1 MRIVSTSLG
10 QRIRQ
15 FRLKKGLTQIELAR
29 GLITPS
35 MVSQI
40 ESDRARP
47 SYKVLE
53 AIAVRLEIRLED
65 LIKGGNFDL
74 ESSSRYKMA
83 ISMIRA
89 QEFQAALP
97 LLNALLENDQHRIP
111 KEKLLLELTQCH
123 VELGNVLEA
132 ETVLHQL
139 YQLSN
144 TERNDH
150 LHVEV
155 LLQLGKVAELKN
167 EYPIALFHTSRAW
180 DELQKDGEVEA
191 DFQAKILMQL
201 ATLHERVGKVA
212 EAAEYYEKALLLNP
226 YNGED
231 RGMTFLRLAEV
242 YDRQKKFEQAGE
254 YAIKATVLL
263 EEQVSKGQR
272 REMEHRL
279 IMLQRKKSGWKVSVQ
294 KLLNLAEQHEQIGD
308 KSKAGKVFADIAF
321 ICSENGEIDESWAY
335 AEKARMSLSDTSP
348 TMGQVHRVLSFVYFH
363 RGDEEKGKKHL
374 DNAVKIYK
382 RHGKFA
388 ELEEVTLHMCR
399 YLNEKGEHR
408 EAFERMELFHTYM
421 TGQLE
426 QRGIVL

>member
-1 MRIVSTSLG
+1 M
-10 QRIRQ
+10 
-15 FRLKKGLTQIELAR
+15 
-29 GLITPS
+29 
-35 MVSQI
+35 
-40 ESDRARP
+40 
-47 SYKVLE
+47 
-53 AIAVRLEIRLED
+53 
-65 LIKGGNFDL
+65 
-74 ESSSRYKMA
+74 
-83 ISMIRA
+83 
-89 QEFQAALP
+89 
-97 LLNALLENDQHRIP
+97 
-111 KEKLLLELTQCH
+111 LLELTRCL

-132 ETVLHQL
+132 EKVLQQL
-139 YQLSN
+139 DQICF

-155 LLQLGKVAELKN
+155 LLLLGKVAELKN
-167 EYPIALFHTSRAW
+167 EYPIALFHTNRAW
-180 DELQKDGEVEA
+180 NELQKVEEIDA
-191 DFQAKILMQL
+191 DNQAKILIQL
-201 ATLHERVGKVA
+201 ASLHERVGKVA

-231 RGMTFLRLAEV
+231 RGKTFLRLAEV
-242 YDRQKKFEQAGE
+242 YDRQKKFEQAEE
-254 YAIKATVLL
+254 YAMKATVLL
-263 EEQVSKGQR
+263 QEQANAEQK
-272 REMEHRL
+272 REMKHRL
-279 IMLQRKKSGWKVSVQ
+279 IMLQREKSDWKVSVQ
-294 KLLNLAEQHEQIGD
+294 KLLNLAEQYEQIGD
-308 KSKAGKVFADIAF
+308 KSKAGEVFADIAL

-363 RGDEEKGKKHL
+363 REDEEKGKRHL

-408 EAFERMELFHTYM
+408 EAFERMELLHTYM